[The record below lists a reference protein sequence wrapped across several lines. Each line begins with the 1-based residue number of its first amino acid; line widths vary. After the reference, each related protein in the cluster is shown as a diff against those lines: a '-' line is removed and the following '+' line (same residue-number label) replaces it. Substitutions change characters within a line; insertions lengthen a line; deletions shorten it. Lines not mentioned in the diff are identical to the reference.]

1 MCVGER
7 ASVVYGYVQA
17 VIAEMSHSVR
27 DSVYAIA
34 VSDGD
39 ARRAGEIAL
48 APVPKD
54 WPESIR
60 ATWMERKAIARARQ
74 RASLQSE

>member
-1 MCVGER
+1 MGER
-7 ASVVYGYVQA
+7 VSVVHGSVQA

-39 ARRAGEIAL
+39 ARRADEIAL
-48 APVPKD
+48 APVPED
-54 WPESIR
+54 
-60 ATWMERKAIARARQ
+60 
-74 RASLQSE
+74 